1 MGMEGSGNDKMNLAG
16 MIDYTLLKPQAAVKD
31 IVTLCHEAQQNK
43 FATVCVN
50 PAFVQT
56 AAKILRGT
64 GIGVTAVVGFPLGAT
79 FTEVKVQEVFMVKA
93 HGGKEVDMVM
103 NIGWAKSGNWEAVER
118 DIVRVVEAAHSCGLI
133 CKVIIETCL
142 LSEDEKKTAA
152 EIVKRSGAD
161 YIKTSTGFAG
171 GGAAVEDVRN
181 LKEWVGEGVRV
192 KASGGVRTKEFALE
206 LIQAGAE
213 RLGTSA
219 VLV

>member
-1 MGMEGSGNDKMNLAG
+1 MINLAG
-16 MIDYTLLKPQAAVKD
+16 MTDHTLLKPQATEKD
-31 IVTLCHEAQQNK
+31 IVALCHEAQQHR

-50 PAFVQT
+50 PTYVQM
-56 AAKILRGT
+56 AAKLLHGT
-64 GIGVTAVVGFPLGAT
+64 GIGISAVVGFPLGAT

-103 NIGWAKSGNWEAVER
+103 NVGWAKSGNWEAVER
-118 DIVRVVEAAHSCGLI
+118 DIFRVVEAAHWVGLLI
-133 CKVIIETCL
+133 KVIIETCL
-142 LSEDEKKTAA
+142 LTEDEKKMAA

-171 GGAAVEDVRN
+171 GGATVQDVRN
-181 LKEWVGEGVRV
+181 LKAWVGDDVKV

-206 LIQAGAE
+206 LVEAGAE

>member
-1 MGMEGSGNDKMNLAG
+1 MNLAG
-16 MIDYTLLKPQAAVKD
+16 MTDHTLLKPQATEKD
-31 IVTLCHEAQQNK
+31 IVALCHEAQQHR

-50 PAFVQT
+50 PTYVQM
-56 AAKILRGT
+56 AAKLLHGT
-64 GIGVTAVVGFPLGAT
+64 GIGISAVVGFPLGAT

-103 NIGWAKSGNWEAVER
+103 NVGWAKSGNWEAVER
-118 DIVRVVEAAHSCGLI
+118 DIFRVVEAAHWVGLLI
-133 CKVIIETCL
+133 KVIIETCL
-142 LSEDEKKTAA
+142 LTEDEKKMAA

-171 GGAAVEDVRN
+171 GGATVQDVRN
-181 LKEWVGEGVRV
+181 LKAWVGDDVKV

-206 LIQAGAE
+206 LVEAGAE